1 MNATHETGNYIENNL
16 PMKAIYFMYYAFT
29 FLIPA
34 NVKRSVLP
42 RNHFCSI
49 AFFIPLDLSTVK
61 LIKDTRNNV
70 LK

>member
-34 NVKRSVLP
+34 NVKRLRV
-42 RNHFCSI
+42 CS
-49 AFFIPLDLSTVK
+49 PT
-61 LIKDTRNNV
+61 
-70 LK
+70 